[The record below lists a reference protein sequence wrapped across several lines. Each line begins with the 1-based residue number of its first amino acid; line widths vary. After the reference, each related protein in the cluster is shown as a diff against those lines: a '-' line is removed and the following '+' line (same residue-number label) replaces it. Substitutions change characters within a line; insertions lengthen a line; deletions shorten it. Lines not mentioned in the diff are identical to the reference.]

1 MRITGVRAPSRL
13 DKEPLWAL
21 QKLTKKDIDQLTK
34 KKVKKKGG
42 DEDEKDF
49 LLCKFCKNKITS
61 AKNGISVNG
70 KHKHTFKN
78 PKGIVFDIGC
88 FSTARGCVNYGA
100 STMEYTWFPGFAWC
114 FSLCANCFMHL
125 GWCYRG
131 TGERFYGLIT
141 DHLIEAK

>member
-1 MRITGVRAPSRL
+1 MRISENNTLFRCHT
-13 DKEPLWAL
+13 EPVWAL
-21 QKLTKKDIDQLTK
+21 QKLTKKEIDRLAK
-34 KKVKKKGG
+34 KKAKKKGG

-61 AKNGISVNG
+61 AQNRIPVNG

-88 FSTARGCVNYGA
+88 FSAARGCVNYGA
-100 STMEYTWFPGFAWC
+100 STLEYTWFPGFAWC
-114 FSLCANCFMHL
+114 FSLCGNCFMHL

-141 DHLIEAK
+141 ENLIEEK